1 VGDDSRGLLFA
12 MLVGSVR
19 SEEGLRGER
28 FL

>member
-1 VGDDSRGLLFA
+1 VGDDSGGLLFA